1 VAVSTRVCYAYVMA
15 IRRITIS
22 VPDSVAERI
31 KQAAGGA
38 AVSSWVTGVIEEHLD
53 DAELEREWQRFYRDV
68 GPSPSAERRADSLFR
83 RLTKP
88 RRRTA
93 A

>member
-1 VAVSTRVCYAYVMA
+1 MA

-22 VPDSVAERI
+22 VPDAVADRI

-38 AVSSWVTGVIEEHLD
+38 AVSSWVTGVIEEHLN
-53 DAELEREWQRFYRDV
+53 DAELEREWQRFYQDV
-68 GPSPSAERRADSLFR
+68 SPSRAAERRADALFK
-83 RLTKP
+83 RLIKP